1 MADTTMDTPAETP
14 AEAPADAGDERLAYR
29 GPIQTLLTRPE
40 IGALLGLAGV
50 GVMFW
55 LVAGQFGTVGGIA
68 NYLDTAAILGIMAV
82 PVALLMIGGEF
93 DLSSGAMTG
102 ATAMVVV
109 LLSIDSAS
117 GGAGFNLFLAV
128 PLTLA
133 LALSIGWFNGTV
145 VDRTSLPSFIV
156 TLGTFFILWGGKL
169 GFAKLFTD
177 KVIVGDGG
185 QLRDAGGF
193 DFWSGI
199 FGAEWVL
206 NPQKV
211 ESGEIDAN
219 GQAIMEIVPG
229 TGHVWDGR
237 DWAWGAMLILGGAC
251 LLLGVLELSYR
262 RRRATNPTGML
273 VALIGAIVAAVGF
286 AYLLIQGGAASDWI
300 GGILVGAGVLVG
312 VGGWCLGRYEP
323 ADRSEATASD
333 PIGLRNRVGVGIL
346 GVVLGVVAAL
356 AMDATDT
363 DRLGFLPGAAGR
375 GVFAIGIAVA
385 GVLAVFAAMGRIRMT
400 YPLIGAAIMALPT
413 ISFMITGQAARVLI
427 FGVLAGV
434 GVMMLASAAG
444 RARMPVVFSMLA
456 AVALAV
462 LAFFIQAESASRKLR
477 VELFVVLLLIALL
490 VAASALARH
499 MCQTRQSASGP
510 AELGGWARI
519 GSIVGVIAAVV
530 LAVVELIDGDGIIY
544 SIVVGI
550 AKGAL
555 IAFGVYTVGAIYRM
569 LFTGDEG
576 AGRAVVVVG
585 AGLVALSFIVRLLF
599 ITTDEALATNAR
611 TSFRVQVLFLLL
623 YAAIGT
629 WMLTKT
635 QFGNW
640 IFAVGGNKDA
650 ARSVG
655 VPAARTKTTLFMLVA
670 GSAWLAGMLIAF
682 RQLSV
687 QADVGNG
694 DEFRYIIVAV
704 VGGNLLTGGY
714 GSALGAAIGAII
726 WGMISQGIGFA
737 LWNSNWQFLVLGAL
751 LLVAVIVNNY
761 IRGRAEK
768 APVKTDKAKPDQAEI
783 TIVVPAESA
792 SGAKEGDQ

>member
-1 MADTTMDTPAETP
+1 MADTTTDKPAET
-14 AEAPADAGDERLAYR
+14 AADDSGDERLSHR

-40 IGALLGLAGV
+40 IGALLGLVGV

-109 LLSIDSAS
+109 LLSIDPGS
-117 GGAGFNLFLAV
+117 GGAGLNLFIAV

-193 DFWSGI
+193 DFWSSI

-211 ESGEIDAN
+211 ESGEIDAS
-219 GQAIMEIVPG
+219 GQAILEIVPG
-229 TGHVWDGR
+229 TGHLWDGR
-237 DWAWGAMLILGGAC
+237 DWAWAGLLILGGAA
-251 LLLGVLELSYR
+251 LLLGVLELTYK
-262 RRRATNPTGML
+262 RRAAYNQTGI
-273 VALIGAIVAAVGF
+273 IGSAAGAAAAAAGF
-286 AYLLIQGGAASDWI
+286 AYLLTQGGAASDWI
-300 GGILVGAGVLVG
+300 GGVLVGAGSLACVA
-312 VGGWCLGRYEP
+312 GWCVARYER
-323 ADRSEATASD
+323 ADRSLAGQASS
-333 PIGLRNRVGVGIL
+333 PGLMNRVIAGVVGI
-346 GVVLGVVAAL
+346 VLGVLVAL
-356 AMDATDT
+356 LMDAGDT
-363 DRLGFLPGAAGR
+363 DQLGFLSGPAGR
-375 GVFAIGIAVA
+375 TVFAIGIAVA
-385 GVLAVFAAMGRIRMT
+385 GVLAVLAAMGRIRMT
-400 YPLIGAAIMALPT
+400 YPLIGAAIMFIPT
-413 ISFMITGQAARVLI
+413 ISFMVTSQAARVLL
-427 FGVLAGV
+427 FGGLAGAGVLL
-434 GVMMLASAAG
+434 LASSA
-444 RARMPVVFSMLA
+444 RRSRMPVVLSLLS
-456 AVALAV
+456 AVAVAV

-477 VELFVVLLLIALL
+477 VELFVVLLLIALV
-490 VAASALARH
+490 VAMAAIASHLCRR
-499 MCQTRQSASGP
+499 RQAVVAPTDLGP
-510 AELGGWARI
+510 WAR
-519 GSIVGVIAAVV
+519 VGAIAGLAGAVV
-530 LAVVELIDGDGIIY
+530 FAVLELIDGDGIIY
-544 SIVVGI
+544 SIVIGI

-555 IAFGVYTVGAIYRM
+555 VAFVVYAAGAFYKL
-569 LFTGDEG
+569 LFTSEEG
-576 AGRAVVVVG
+576 AGKAVVVVG
-585 AGLVALSFIVRLLF
+585 TGLVALSFIVRLLF
-599 ITTDEALATNAR
+599 ITTGEALATNAR

-623 YAAIGT
+623 YAAAGT
-629 WMLTKT
+629 WVLSKT

-640 IFAVGGNKDA
+640 IFAVGGNKEA

-655 VPAARTKTTLFMLVA
+655 VPAARAKTTLFMLVS

-783 TIVVPAESA
+783 TIVVPKEPA
-792 SGAKEGDQ
+792 SGAKEDQQ

>member
-1 MADTTMDTPAETP
+1 MADTTTGKPAAT
-14 AEAPADAGDERLAYR
+14 ATDDSGDERLAHR

-40 IGALLGLAGV
+40 IGALLGLVGV

-68 NYLDTAAILGIMAV
+68 NFLDTAAILGIMAV

-109 LLSIDSAS
+109 LLSIDPGS
-117 GGAGFNLFLAV
+117 GGAGLNLFIAV
-128 PLTLA
+128 PLALA
-133 LALSIGWFNGTV
+133 MALSIGWFNGTV
-145 VDRTSLPSFIV
+145 VDKTSLPSFIV
-156 TLGTFFILWGGKL
+156 TLGTYFILWGGKL

-211 ESGEIDAN
+211 ESGEIDAS
-219 GQAIMEIVPG
+219 GQAILEIVPG
-229 TGHVWDGR
+229 TGHLWDGR
-237 DWAWGAMLILGGAC
+237 DWAWAGLLILGGAA
-251 LLLGVLELSYR
+251 LLLGVLELTYK
-262 RRRATNPTGML
+262 RRASYEQVGI
-273 VALIGAIVAAVGF
+273 IGSVVGGAAAAGGF
-286 AYLLIQGGAASDWI
+286 AYLLTQGGAASEWI
-300 GGILVGAGVLVG
+300 GGALVGAGSLVS
-312 VGGWCLGRYEP
+312 VAGWCVARYER
-323 ADRSEATASD
+323 ADRSLEGQTGS
-333 PIGLRNRVGVGIL
+333 PGLMGRVIAGVVGI
-346 GVVLGVVAAL
+346 VLGVLVAL
-356 AMDATDT
+356 LMDAGDT
-363 DRLGFLPGAAGR
+363 DQLGFLSGPAGR
-375 GVFAIGIAVA
+375 TVFAIGIAVA
-385 GVLAVFAAMGRIRMT
+385 GVLAVLAAMGRIGMT
-400 YPLIGAAIMALPT
+400 YPLIGAAIMFIPT
-413 ISFMITGQAARVLI
+413 ISFLVTGQAARVLL
-427 FGVLAGV
+427 FGGLAGAGVLL
-434 GVMMLASAAG
+434 LASSAG
-444 RARMPVVFSMLA
+444 RSRMPVALSLLS
-456 AVALAV
+456 AVAVVV
-462 LAFFIQAESASRKLR
+462 LAFFIQAESSSRKLR
-477 VELFVVLLLIALL
+477 IELFVVLLLIALV
-490 VAASALARH
+490 VAMSAIASHLCRR
-499 MCQTRQSASGP
+499 RQAAVVPADLGP
-510 AELGGWARI
+510 WARI
-519 GSIVGVIAAVV
+519 GAIAGLAGVVVFAV
-530 LAVVELIDGDGIIY
+530 LELIDGDGIIY
-544 SIVVGI
+544 SVVIGM

-555 IAFGVYTVGAIYRM
+555 VAFVVYAAGAFYKL
-569 LFTGDEG
+569 LFTSEEG

-599 ITTDEALATNAR
+599 ITTEEALATNAR
-611 TSFRVQVLFLLL
+611 TTFRVQVLFLLL
-623 YAAIGT
+623 YAAAGA
-629 WMLTKT
+629 WLLAKT

-640 IFAVGGNKDA
+640 IFAVGGNKEA

-655 VPAARTKTTLFMLVA
+655 VPAARAKTTLFMLVSA
-670 GSAWLAGMLIAF
+670 SAWLAGMLIAF

-687 QADVGNG
+687 QADVGNQE
-694 DEFRYIIVAV
+694 EFKYIIVSV

-751 LLVAVIVNNY
+751 LLVAVIINNY

-783 TIVVPAESA
+783 TIVVSKEPA
-792 SGAKEGDQ
+792 SGEKEDQQ

>member
-1 MADTTMDTPAETP
+1 MADTTA
-14 AEAPADAGDERLAYR
+14 AAPADGGADEGDERLAHR

-40 IGALLGLAGV
+40 IGALLGLVGV

-102 ATAMVVV
+102 AAAMVVV
-109 LLSIDSAS
+109 LLSIDPAS
-117 GGAGFNLFLAV
+117 GGAGLNLFIAV

-133 LALSIGWFNGTV
+133 LALTIGWFNGTV

-185 QLRDAGGF
+185 QLKDAGGF
-193 DFWSGI
+193 DFWSSI

-206 NPQKV
+206 NPSKV
-211 ESGEIDAN
+211 ESGKIDDA
-219 GQAIMEIVPG
+219 GKAILDIVPG
-229 TGHVWDGR
+229 TGHLWDGR
-237 DWAWGAMLILGGAC
+237 DWAWAGLLILGAAA
-251 LLLGVLELSYR
+251 LLLGVFELSYR
-262 RRRATNPTGML
+262 RRESQRPVGNA
-273 VALIGAIVAAVGF
+273 VALIGAAVAAVGF
-286 AYLLIQGGAASDWI
+286 AWLLTQGGSASEWI
-300 GGILVGAGVLVG
+300 GGVLVG
-312 VGGWCLGRYEP
+312 GGVLAGVFGWCTARYEP
-323 ADRSEATASD
+323 ADHSGSERADA
-333 PIGLRNRVGVGIL
+333 PGLANRLIAGVIGI
-346 GVVLGVVAAL
+346 VLGVLL
-356 AMDATDT
+356 AVLMDAGDT
-363 DRLGFLPGAAGR
+363 EQLGFLSGAPGRA
-375 GVFAIGIAVA
+375 VFAIGIAVA
-385 GVLAVFAAMGRIRMT
+385 GVLAVLAAMGRIRMT
-400 YPLIGAAIMALPT
+400 YPLIGAVIMLIPT
-413 ISFMITGQAARVLI
+413 VSFLVTGQAARVLL
-427 FGVLAGV
+427 FGGFAGAGVL
-434 GVMMLASAAG
+434 MLASGA
-444 RARMPVVFSMLA
+444 RRFRMPVLISLLS
-456 AVALAV
+456 AVAVVA
-462 LAFFIQAESASRKLR
+462 LAFFIQGESTSRKLR
-477 VELFVVLLLIALL
+477 VELFVVLLLIALIVA
-490 VAASALARH
+490 VAAVARH
-499 MCQTRQSASGP
+499 MCQPRQTSAAP
-510 AELGGWARI
+510 ADLGRWARI
-519 GSIVGVIAAVV
+519 GAIVGLAGAAVFAV
-530 LAVVELIDGDGIIY
+530 IELADGDGIIY
-544 SIVVGI
+544 SFVVGI
-550 AKGAL
+550 VKGAL
-555 IAFGVYTVGAIYRM
+555 IAFGVYAVGALWKL
-569 LFTGDEG
+569 LFTHDEG

-599 ITTDEALATNAR
+599 ITTNEALATNAR

-623 YAAIGT
+623 FAAAGT
-629 WMLTKT
+629 WVLTKT

-640 IFAVGGNKDA
+640 IFAVGGNKEA

-655 VPAARTKTTLFMLVA
+655 VPAARAKTTLFMLVS

-714 GSALGAAIGAII
+714 GSALGAAIGAVI

-768 APVKTDKAKPDQAEI
+768 APVTPGKAKPDQAEI
-783 TIVVPAESA
+783 TIVVPAEPA
-792 SGAKEGDQ
+792 SPEQEDQS

>member
-1 MADTTMDTPAETP
+1 MAETTNDKPAES
-14 AEAPADAGDERLAYR
+14 AADSGDERLAHR

-40 IGALLGLAGV
+40 IGALLGLVGV

-68 NYLDTAAILGIMAV
+68 NFLDTAAILGIMAV

-109 LLSIDSAS
+109 LLSIDPGS
-117 GGAGFNLFLAV
+117 GGAGLNLFMAV

-185 QLRDAGGF
+185 QLKDAGGF
-193 DFWSGI
+193 DFWSSI

-211 ESGEIDAN
+211 ESGEIDES
-219 GQAIMEIVPG
+219 GQAILEIVPG
-229 TGHVWDGR
+229 TGHIWDGR
-237 DWAWGAMLILGGAC
+237 DWAWAGLLIVGGAA
-251 LLLGVLELSYR
+251 LLLGVLELTYR
-262 RRRATNPTGML
+262 RRSAYKMSGI
-273 VALIGAIVAAVGF
+273 ASSAVGVAVAVAGF
-286 AYLLIQGGAASDWI
+286 VYLLTQGGSASEWI
-300 GGILVGAGVLVG
+300 GGILIAAGVLAG
-312 VGGWCLGRYEP
+312 VSGWCVARYEP
-323 ADRSEATASD
+323 ADRGGGAANA
-333 PIGLRNRVGVGIL
+333 PGLAYRLGAGVAGI
-346 GVVLGVVAAL
+346 VLGVVIAL
-356 AMDATDT
+356 LMDSGNTE
-363 DRLGFLPGAAGR
+363 RLGFLPGAAGR
-375 GVFAIGIAVA
+375 TVFAIGIAVA
-385 GVLAVFAAMGRIRMT
+385 GVLAVLAAMGRIRMT
-400 YPLIGAAIMALPT
+400 YPLIGAAIMFIPT
-413 ISFMITGQAARVLI
+413 VSFLVTGQAARVLL
-427 FGVLAGV
+427 FGGLAGAGVLL
-434 GVMMLASAAG
+434 LASSAG
-444 RARMPVVFSMLA
+444 RSRMPLVFSLLS
-456 AVALAV
+456 AVALVV
-462 LAFFIQAESASRKLR
+462 LAFFIQLESTSRKLR

-490 VAASALARH
+490 VAVAALASHLCQRRQTAVASADL
-499 MCQTRQSASGP
+499 GP
-510 AELGGWARI
+510 WAR
-519 GSIVGVIAAVV
+519 VGAVAG
-530 LAVVELIDGDGIIY
+530 LAGVVVFAILELIDGDGIIY
-544 SIVVGI
+544 SVVVGL

-555 IAFGVYTVGAIYRM
+555 VAFAVYAAGALYKL
-569 LFTGDEG
+569 LFTSDEG
-576 AGRAVVVVG
+576 TGRAVVVVG
-585 AGLVALSFIVRLLF
+585 AGLVALSFIARLLF
-599 ITTDEALATNAR
+599 ITTEEALATNAR

-623 YAAIGT
+623 YAAAGT
-629 WMLTKT
+629 WVLAKT

-640 IFAVGGNKDA
+640 IFAVGGNKEA

-655 VPAARTKTTLFMLVA
+655 VPAARAKTTLFMLVS

-768 APVKTDKAKPDQAEI
+768 APVRTEKAKPDQAEI
-783 TIVVPAESA
+783 TIVVPKEQA
-792 SGAKEGDQ
+792 SGAKEDQQ

>member
-1 MADTTMDTPAETP
+1 MADTTATTPSDGETD
-14 AEAPADAGDERLAYR
+14 EGDERLAHR

-40 IGALLGLAGV
+40 IGALLGLVGV

-109 LLSIDSAS
+109 LLSIDPAS
-117 GGAGFNLFLAV
+117 GGAGLNLFMAV

-133 LALSIGWFNGTV
+133 LALTIGWFNGTV
-145 VDRTSLPSFIV
+145 VERTSLPSFIV

-193 DFWSGI
+193 DFWSSI

-206 NPQKV
+206 NPSKV
-211 ESGEIDAN
+211 ESGEVDEA
-219 GQAIMEIVPG
+219 GKAILDIVPG
-229 TGHVWDGR
+229 TGHIWDGR
-237 DWAWGAMLILGGAC
+237 DWAWAGLLILGAAA
-251 LLLGVLELSYR
+251 LLLGVFELSYR
-262 RRRATNPTGML
+262 RRASTNPAGIVTSL
-273 VALIGAIVAAVGF
+273 VGAAIGVAGF
-286 AYLLIQGGAASDWI
+286 AWLLTQSGSASDWV
-300 GGILVGAGVLVG
+300 GGALVAGGVLVG
-312 VGGWCLGRYEP
+312 TYGWCTARFEP
-323 ADRSEATASD
+323 AERSSD
-333 PIGLRNRVGVGIL
+333 ERTDSPGLANRLIAGAVGIVVGIL
-346 GVVLGVVAAL
+346 LAVL
-356 AMDATDT
+356 MDATDT
-363 DRLGFLPGAAGR
+363 EQLGFLSGAPGRA
-375 GVFAIGIAVA
+375 VFAIGIAVA
-385 GVLAVFAAMGRIRMT
+385 GVLAVLAAMGRIRMT
-400 YPLIGAAIMALPT
+400 YPLAGAAIMLLPT
-413 ISFMITGQAARVLI
+413 VSFLVTGQAARVLL
-427 FGVLAGV
+427 FGGLAGAGVL
-434 GVMMLASAAG
+434 MLVSSA
-444 RARMPVVFSMLA
+444 RRFRLPVVISLLA
-456 AVALAV
+456 AVAVVA
-462 LAFFIQAESASRKLR
+462 LAFFIQAESESRKLR

-490 VAASALARH
+490 IAVAAVARH
-499 MCQTRQSASGP
+499 MCQPRQTAAAP
-510 AELGGWARI
+510 ADLGRWARI
-519 GSIVGVIAAVV
+519 GAVV
-530 LAVVELIDGDGIIY
+530 GLAGAVVFAVIELVDGDGIIY
-544 SIVVGI
+544 SVVVGI
-550 AKGAL
+550 VKGAL
-555 IAFGVYTVGAIYRM
+555 IAFGIYAVGALWKL
-569 LFTGDEG
+569 LFTSEEG
-576 AGRAVVVVG
+576 AGRAVVVAG

-599 ITTDEALATNAR
+599 ITTSEALATNAR
-611 TSFRVQVLFLLL
+611 TGFRVQVLFLLL
-623 YAAIGT
+623 FAAAGT
-629 WMLTKT
+629 WVLTKT

-655 VPAARTKTTLFMLVA
+655 VPAARAKTTLFMLVS

-714 GSALGAAIGAII
+714 GSALGAAIGAVI

-768 APVKTDKAKPDQAEI
+768 TPVTPGKAKPDQADI
-783 TIVVPAESA
+783 AIVVPAEPA
-792 SGAKEGDQ
+792 SQAQEDQP

>member
-1 MADTTMDTPAETP
+1 MAETTNDKP
-14 AEAPADAGDERLAYR
+14 AVSATDAGDERLAHR

-40 IGALLGLAGV
+40 IGALLGLVGV

-68 NYLDTAAILGIMAV
+68 NFLDTAAILGIMAV

-109 LLSIDSAS
+109 LLSIDPGS
-117 GGAGFNLFLAV
+117 GGAGLNLFIAV

-185 QLRDAGGF
+185 QLKDAGGF

-211 ESGEIDAN
+211 ESGEIDES
-219 GQAIMEIVPG
+219 GQAILEIVPG
-229 TGHVWDGR
+229 TGHLWDGR
-237 DWAWGAMLILGGAC
+237 DWAWAGLLILGGAA
-251 LLLGVLELSYR
+251 LLLGVLELTYR
-262 RRRATNPTGML
+262 RRAAYKPNGI
-273 VALIGAIVAAVGF
+273 IGSVVGGVVAAAGF
-286 AYLLIQGGAASDWI
+286 IFLLTQDGSVSDWI
-300 GGILVGAGVLVG
+300 GGVLVGAGAPACVA
-312 VGGWCLGRYEP
+312 GWCVARYER
-323 ADRSEATASD
+323 ADHSGASLAD
-333 PIGLRNRVGVGIL
+333 SPGLMSRVLAGAAGI
-346 GVVLGVVAAL
+346 VLGVLIAL
-356 AMDATDT
+356 LMDSENTDQ
-363 DRLGFLPGAAGR
+363 LGFLSGASGR
-375 GVFAIGIAVA
+375 TVFAIGIAVA
-385 GVLAVFAAMGRIRMT
+385 GVLAVLAAMGRIRMT
-400 YPLIGAAIMALPT
+400 YPLIGAAIMFVPT
-413 ISFMITGQAARVLI
+413 VSFLVTGQAARVLL
-427 FGVLAGV
+427 FGGLAGAGVLL
-434 GVMMLASAAG
+434 LASSAG
-444 RARMPVVFSMLA
+444 RSRMPLALSMLS
-456 AVALAV
+456 AVAV
-462 LAFFIQAESASRKLR
+462 VGLAFFIQAESSSRKLR

-490 VAASALARH
+490 VAISAIANHLCQRRQTAVPPADLGPWAKIGAIAGLAGFVVF
-499 MCQTRQSASGP
+499 AIL
-510 AELGGWARI
+510 EL
-519 GSIVGVIAAVV
+519 V
-530 LAVVELIDGDGIIY
+530 DGDGIIY
-544 SIVVGI
+544 SVVIGI

-555 IAFGVYTVGAIYRM
+555 VAFAVYAVGALYKL
-569 LFTGDEG
+569 LFTSEEG

-599 ITTDEALATNAR
+599 ITEAEALATNAR
-611 TSFRVQVLFLLL
+611 TSFRIQVLFLLL
-623 YAAIGT
+623 YAAAGT
-629 WMLTKT
+629 WVLSKT

-640 IFAVGGNKDA
+640 IFAVGGNKEA

-655 VPAARTKTTLFMLVA
+655 VPAARAKTTLFMLVS

-768 APVKTDKAKPDQAEI
+768 APVRTEKAKPDQAEI
-783 TIVVPAESA
+783 TIVVPKEPASAE
-792 SGAKEGDQ
+792 KEEQQ

>member
-1 MADTTMDTPAETP
+1 MADTTSDQPAETA
-14 AEAPADAGDERLAYR
+14 AEDSGDERLAHR

-40 IGALLGLAGV
+40 IGALLGLVGV

-68 NYLDTAAILGIMAV
+68 NFLDTAAILGIMAV

-109 LLSIDSAS
+109 LLSIDPGS
-117 GGAGFNLFLAV
+117 GGAGLNLFMAV

-185 QLRDAGGF
+185 QLKDAGGF
-193 DFWSGI
+193 DFWSSI

-211 ESGEIDAN
+211 ESGEIDES
-219 GQAIMEIVPG
+219 GQAILDIVPG
-229 TGHVWDGR
+229 TGHLWDGR
-237 DWAWGAMLILGGAC
+237 DWAWAGLLIIGGAA
-251 LLLGVLELSYR
+251 LLLGVLELTYR
-262 RRRATNPTGML
+262 RRRAYKMPGIVFSAAG
-273 VALIGAIVAAVGF
+273 VAVAVAGF
-286 AYLLIQGGAASDWI
+286 LYLLTQGGPASEWI
-300 GGILVGAGVLVG
+300 GGVLVAAGVLAG
-312 VGGWCLGRYEP
+312 VSGWCVARYEP
-323 ADRSEATASD
+323 ADRSGAGSVD
-333 PIGLRNRVGVGIL
+333 SPGLMYRLAAGVVGI
-346 GVVLGVVAAL
+346 VLGVLVAL
-356 AMDATDT
+356 LMDAENTE
-363 DRLGFLPGAAGR
+363 RLGFLPGAAGR
-375 GVFAIGIAVA
+375 TVFAIGIAVA
-385 GVLAVFAAMGRIRMT
+385 GVLAVLAAMGRIRMT
-400 YPLIGAAIMALPT
+400 YPLVGAVIMFIPT
-413 ISFMITGQAARVLI
+413 VSFLVTGQGARVLL
-427 FGVLAGV
+427 FGGLAGV
-434 GVMMLASAAG
+434 GVMLLASAAG
-444 RARMPVVFSMLA
+444 RSRMPLA
-456 AVALAV
+456 VSLLSAVAV
-462 LAFFIQAESASRKLR
+462 VGLAFFIQAESTSRKLR

-490 VAASALARH
+490 VAVAALASHLCQRRH
-499 MCQTRQSASGP
+499 TSVAPADLGP
-510 AELGGWARI
+510 WAR
-519 GSIVGVIAAVV
+519 VGAIAGLAGVVVFAV
-530 LAVVELIDGDGIIY
+530 LELIDGDGIIY
-544 SIVVGI
+544 SVVIGI
-550 AKGAL
+550 TKGAL
-555 IAFGVYTVGAIYRM
+555 VAFAVYAAGALYKL
-569 LFTGDEG
+569 LFTSDEG
-576 AGRAVVVVG
+576 TGRAVVVVG
-585 AGLVALSFIVRLLF
+585 AGLVALSFIARLLF

-623 YAAIGT
+623 YAAAGT
-629 WMLTKT
+629 WVLAKT

-640 IFAVGGNKDA
+640 IFAVGGNKEA

-655 VPAARTKTTLFMLVA
+655 VPAARAKTTLFMLVS

-768 APVKTDKAKPDQAEI
+768 APVKTEKAKPDQAEI
-783 TIVVPAESA
+783 TIVVPKEPTSES
-792 SGAKEGDQ
+792 KEDQP

>member
-1 MADTTMDTPAETP
+1 MADTTTDKPAETT
-14 AEAPADAGDERLAYR
+14 ADDSGDERLAHR

-40 IGALLGLAGV
+40 IGALLGLVGV

-109 LLSIDSAS
+109 LLSIDPAS
-117 GGAGFNLFLAV
+117 GGAGLNLFIAV

-211 ESGEIDAN
+211 ESGEIDES
-219 GQAIMEIVPG
+219 GQAILEIVPG
-229 TGHVWDGR
+229 TGHLWDGR
-237 DWAWGAMLILGGAC
+237 DWAWAGLLILGGAA
-251 LLLGVLELSYR
+251 LLLGVLELTYK
-262 RRRATNPTGML
+262 RRAAYKQTGI
-273 VALIGAIVAAVGF
+273 IGSAAGAVAAAAGF
-286 AYLLIQGGAASDWI
+286 AYLLTKGGAASDWI
-300 GGILVGAGVLVG
+300 GGVLVGAGSLACIA
-312 VGGWCLGRYEP
+312 GWCVARYER
-323 ADRSEATASD
+323 ADRSLAGQVGS
-333 PIGLRNRVGVGIL
+333 PGLMNRVIAGVVGI
-346 GVVLGVVAAL
+346 VLGVLVAL
-356 AMDATDT
+356 LMDAGDT
-363 DRLGFLPGAAGR
+363 DQLGFLSGPAGR
-375 GVFAIGIAVA
+375 TVFAIGIAVA
-385 GVLAVFAAMGRIRMT
+385 GVLAVLAAMGRIRMT
-400 YPLIGAAIMALPT
+400 YPLIGAAIMFIPT
-413 ISFMITGQAARVLI
+413 ISFMVTGQAARVLL
-427 FGVLAGV
+427 FGGLAGAGVLL
-434 GVMMLASAAG
+434 LASSA
-444 RARMPVVFSMLA
+444 RRSRMPVVLSLLS
-456 AVALAV
+456 AVAVVV

-477 VELFVVLLLIALL
+477 VELFVVLLLIALV
-490 VAASALARH
+490 VAMAAIASHLCRR
-499 MCQTRQSASGP
+499 RQAAVAPTDLGP
-510 AELGGWARI
+510 WAR
-519 GSIVGVIAAVV
+519 VGAIAGLTGAVV
-530 LAVVELIDGDGIIY
+530 FAVLELIDGDGIIY
-544 SIVVGI
+544 SIVIGI

-555 IAFGVYTVGAIYRM
+555 VAFVVYAAGAFYKL
-569 LFTGDEG
+569 LFTSEEG
-576 AGRAVVVVG
+576 AGKAVVVVG

-599 ITTDEALATNAR
+599 ITTGEALATNAR

-623 YAAIGT
+623 YAAAGT
-629 WMLTKT
+629 WVLSKT

-640 IFAVGGNKDA
+640 IFAVGGNKEA

-655 VPAARTKTTLFMLVA
+655 VPAARAKTTLFMLVS

-783 TIVVPAESA
+783 TIVVPKEPA
-792 SGAKEGDQ
+792 SGAKEDQQ